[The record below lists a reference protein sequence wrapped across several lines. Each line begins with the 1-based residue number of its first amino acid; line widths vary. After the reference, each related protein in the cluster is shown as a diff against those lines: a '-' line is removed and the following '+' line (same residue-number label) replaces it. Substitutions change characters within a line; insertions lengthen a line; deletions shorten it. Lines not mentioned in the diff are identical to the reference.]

1 MYPCFYLYD
10 LNDDNTPELFMSF
23 GYINGSTPQNVYT
36 VKDDKLVF
44 LSDIFPSADLLI
56 FNKNS
61 SKNGLFCC
69 GGRQGA
75 YSIQYWYMDGDLI
88 ESTQVLSEV
97 TKNISDLSEGFN
109 LTVYDQE
116 LYDTFIGCTKDNP
129 DYSAVSFRLAQN
141 GLPEYNQSQIE
152 SVGWESIVAE
162 YGY

>member
-1 MYPCFYLYD
+1 
-10 LNDDNTPELFMSF
+10 
-23 GYINGSTPQNVYT
+23 
-36 VKDDKLVF
+36 
-44 LSDIFPSADLLI
+44 
-56 FNKNS
+56 
-61 SKNGLFCC
+61 
-69 GGRQGA
+69 
-75 YSIQYWYMDGDLI
+75 MDGDLI

-129 DYSAVSFRLAQN
+129 DYSTVSFRLAQN